1 MRILAIN
8 YEFPPLG
15 GGAGNATACLA
26 REWAK
31 AGHEVEILTGGFRDL
46 PRVQEQ
52 DGYTVRRIRSPRRH
66 QGQCSVL
73 EMCSFLGLSLLPA
86 LQRGSAFR
94 PDVAIAFFSIPS
106 GPAAWLLKA
115 AVGTPFVV
123 SLRGGDVP
131 GFDARNMGQMH
142 QVTAPIT
149 SLIWRDASAVVANS
163 SGLRELASAF
173 APDLPIAEI
182 PNGVDTQRFSP
193 SPNGPEPDGVAD
205 LLFVGRLAKQKG
217 LDVLLDAL
225 ALLPNAVWR
234 LRIVGDG
241 PERVALA
248 NQARRLG
255 MENRVVFHGWAQ
267 RDELPQLY
275 RSSDIFV
282 FPSNDEGMPNVL
294 LEALAC
300 GLPVVATRVAG
311 NDQLI
316 STENGFLVPPRDPT
330 AFAAGLAPLLNDP
343 SLRLRLGIRSR
354 GLAVERYAWST
365 AARAYEGIFR
375 EAIARKKARGGMN

>member
-46 PRVQEQ
+46 PRVQEL
-52 DGYTVRRIRSPRRH
+52 DGYTIRRICSPRRH

-73 EMCSFLGLSLLPA
+73 EMCSFLGLSLLPV
-86 LQRGSAFR
+86 LRRGSDFR

-115 AVGTPFVV
+115 ARGTPYVV

-131 GFDARNMGQMH
+131 GFDARHMGQMH
-142 QVTAPIT
+142 AITAPIT

-163 SGLRELASAF
+163 GGLRGLASAF
-173 APDLPIAEI
+173 ARDLPIAEI

-193 SPNGPEPDGVAD
+193 GDRATQRSGPVE

-225 ALLPNAVWR
+225 HLLPNAAWR

-241 PERVALA
+241 PERAALE
-248 NQARRLG
+248 NQATHHG
-255 MENRVVFHGWAQ
+255 MANRVIFHGWAQ
-267 RDELPQLY
+267 RDELAELY
-275 RSSDIFV
+275 RGSDVFV

-311 NDQLI
+311 NEELI
-316 STENGFLVPPRDPT
+316 SLENGFLVPPRDPT
-330 AFAAGLAPLLNDP
+330 AFAAALAPLINEP
-343 SLRLRLGIRSR
+343 ALRVRLGKRSR
-354 GLAVERYAWST
+354 ELAVEKYAWST
-365 AARAYEGIFR
+365 AARAYEAIFR
-375 EAIARKKARGGMN
+375 DAISAAAAHGGAR